1 MLKLNRKDKKLRKL
15 FLGIENK
22 QLIIKSI
29 SKNTLFKNSLRL
41 NSNSLQSK
49 FFFFNTSKHKTVK
62 RCVYTGR
69 KSILHK
75 YFKMSRLY
83 FLKIARFGIING
95 IKKVSW

>member
-49 FFFFNTSKHKTVK
+49 IFFF
-62 RCVYTGR
+62 
-69 KSILHK
+69 
-75 YFKMSRLY
+75 
-83 FLKIARFGIING
+83 
-95 IKKVSW
+95 